1 MSKNKLYECQV
12 AFTYEATDPVDAAR
26 QLIANIQMNP
36 NWFVTVTDTDNPEH
50 KFSVDTETGECE
62 EEMRREFEQALLK
75 LQEWDLYCEECGWIG
90 NEDELKTA
98 MLENEFNR
106 QDKTLYESKVCPEC
120 RKNNFSK

>member
-62 EEMRREFEQALLK
+62 
-75 LQEWDLYCEECGWIG
+75 QEWDLYCDECGWIG

-98 MLENEFNR
+98 MLDNENNP

-120 RKNNFSK
+120 RKNNLSK